1 MCLCVA
7 RPRGLR
13 GPGKALEGRGRLPQ
27 RVASRVTIAPPA
39 VSLTLPHPEATERLA
54 RRLAPLLGPGD
65 LVALSGGLGA
75 GKSLFARALIGAR
88 LAALGRQ
95 EDVPSPSF
103 TLVQTYDLG
112 AVELWH
118 ADLYRLSGPDDLI
131 ELGLDAALPGAIALV
146 EWPDRLGSLTPPRRL
161 ALELHFDADPGA
173 DHVRHLTVEPHGGG
187 WGAALAALTAT

>member
-1 MCLCVA
+1 M
-7 RPRGLR
+7 
-13 GPGKALEGRGRLPQ
+13 
-27 RVASRVTIAPPA
+27 TIAPPT
-39 VSLTLPHPEATERLA
+39 VTLTLPHPEATERLA

-112 AVELWH
+112 DIELWH
-118 ADLYRLSGPDDLI
+118 ADLYRLSGLDDLI
-131 ELGLDAALPGAIALV
+131 ELGLDAALPVAITLV
-146 EWPDRLGSLTPPRRL
+146 EWPDRLGPLAPARRL
-161 ALELHFDADPGA
+161 ALTLGFDADPAA
-173 DHVRHLTVEPHGGG
+173 DSVRHLTVDPHGDG
-187 WGAALAALTAT
+187 WGAAVAALAAT

>member
-1 MCLCVA
+1 M
-7 RPRGLR
+7 
-13 GPGKALEGRGRLPQ
+13 
-27 RVASRVTIAPPA
+27 TIAPPSL
-39 VSLTLPHPEATERLA
+39 SLTLPHPEATERLA

-146 EWPDRLGSLTPPRRL
+146 EWPDQLGSLTPSRRL
-161 ALELHFDADPGA
+161 ALGLHFDTDPAADC
-173 DHVRHLTVEPHGGG
+173 VRHLTIDAIGDG
-187 WGAALAALTAT
+187 WGAALAALTVT